1 LSVVMAL
8 RIIIYGNSGAGKTTL
23 ARQLQRQYSLPKLDL
38 DSLAWGPEWG
48 QRRPLD
54 ASVAV
59 LRQFIAS
66 HENWIIE
73 GCYGDL
79 IEAALTD
86 CTDLRFL
93 NPGIDACVANCQ
105 RRHSD
110 WSKHR
115 RPEDERSALEELLP
129 WVRDYE
135 QRDDEF
141 SLARHRAIFRKF
153 DGLKTEYNELPPLE

>member
-1 LSVVMAL
+1 MAL

-23 ARQLQRQYSLPKLDL
+23 ARQLEQQYSLPILDL
-38 DSLAWGPEWG
+38 DSVAWGPEWG
-48 QRRPLD
+48 QRRPLE
-54 ASVAV
+54 ASIAE
-59 LRQFIAS
+59 LRQFTAS

-79 IEAALTD
+79 IEAVLPD
-86 CTDLRFL
+86 CTDLRFV
-93 NPGIDACVANCQ
+93 NPGIDVCVANCQ

-110 WSKHR
+110 WRNHR
-115 RPEDERSALEELLP
+115 RPEDERSPLEELLP

-141 SLARHRAIFRKF
+141 SLARHRAIFNAF
-153 DGLKTEYNELPPLE
+153 DGLKTEYDKLPPSK

>member
-1 LSVVMAL
+1 MAL

-23 ARQLQRQYSLPKLDL
+23 ARQLQRQYSLPTLDL
-38 DSLAWGPEWG
+38 DSVAWEPEWG
-48 QRRPLD
+48 QRRLLE
-54 ASVAV
+54 ASIVDV
-59 LRQFIAS
+59 RQFIAS
-66 HENWIIE
+66 HDNWIIE

-79 IEAALTD
+79 IDAALTD
-86 CTDLRFL
+86 CTDLRFV

-110 WSKHR
+110 WRILR
-115 RPEDERSALEELLP
+115 RSEDERSPLEKLLP

-141 SLARHRAIFRKF
+141 ALARHRAIFDRF
-153 DGLKTEYNELPPLE
+153 DGLKTEYNKLPPLK

>member
-1 LSVVMAL
+1 MAL

-23 ARQLQRQYSLPKLDL
+23 ARQIQRQYSLPILDL
-38 DSLAWGPEWG
+38 DSVAWESEWG

-54 ASVAV
+54 ASIADV
-59 LRQFIAS
+59 RQFIAS

-73 GCYGDL
+73 GCYGEL
-79 IEAALTD
+79 IEAVLTD

-110 WSKHR
+110 WRKHR

-141 SLARHRAIFRKF
+141 SVARHRAIFDRF